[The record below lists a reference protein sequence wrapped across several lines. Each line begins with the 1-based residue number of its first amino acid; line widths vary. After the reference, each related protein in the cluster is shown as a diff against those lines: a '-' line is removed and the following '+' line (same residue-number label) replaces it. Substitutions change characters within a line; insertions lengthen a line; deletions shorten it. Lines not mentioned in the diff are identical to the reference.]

1 MKEQE
6 ELKQEENYLSFTQKL
21 AAVVRVIA
29 FSIVI
34 LATGILMLTSI

>member
-6 ELKQEENYLSFTQKL
+6 ELKQEENYLRFTQKL
-21 AAVVRVIA
+21 ASKVVVIA

-34 LATGILMLTSI
+34 IAGILMLTSI

>member
-21 AAVVRVIA
+21 AAGARVIV
-29 FSIVI
+29 FSLVI
-34 LATGILMLTSI
+34 LATGILMLLSI

>member
-6 ELKQEENYLSFTQKL
+6 ELKQEENYLSFTQKI
-21 AAVVRVIA
+21 ASKVVVIA

-34 LATGILMLTSI
+34 IAGILMLTSI